1 MNKGTAMTQ
10 QESEVMIK
18 ELSKVFDVVRLLD
31 EETLETGNITDVT
44 DAEGFPCKCYSF
56 WKKGNNCKN
65 CTSREAFRKKNEQLK
80 LEYLDA
86 NIYQVISK
94 YVEIDGKPYVM
105 ELINQMNADAV
116 MDEDGRN
123 ELIKQLSGYNR
134 ELYTDALTGIYNRR
148 YYEERIRNS
157 NMSAGVAMIDLDDFK
172 IYNDTFGHDAGDLV
186 LTTVVGIIKDNVR
199 RTDMLIRMGGDEFL
213 LVMPDI
219 GEQAFADKLNQIQE
233 KVHSSKVPGYSQLRI
248 SVSIGGVLSGL
259 GNTVEQAIRKAD
271 QFMYQAKTCKNMVV
285 TEHDEQLKEQQE
297 SANNNGSKAYKYRI
311 LVVDDSEMNREILSE
326 ILSEEYDIIEADSGD
341 TCIDMLRK
349 YETGI
354 SLVLLD
360 IVMPGMDG
368 FGVLNYMNRHHYLED
383 IPVIM
388 ISSEDS
394 AEIVRRAYEMG
405 VSDYINRPFDA
416 GVVHRRVYNT
426 IKLYAKQRRLITL
439 ITNQVYEKEKN
450 NRMMVG
456 ILSQIVEFRNGESG
470 SHVLNINIFTGM
482 LLESLVQKTDKYN
495 ITWSERLLI
504 TTASALHD
512 IGKIGIDDKIL
523 NKPGRLTDEEFKI
536 MQNHTIIGASILEN
550 MGSYQDE
557 ELMKVAYQ
565 ICRWHHERYDG
576 KGYPD
581 GLKGDEIPISA
592 QVVSLAD
599 VYDALVSERVYK
611 KAYSHEKAIEMII
624 NGECGCFNP
633 ILLECLLDIQD
644 RIKRKMKTGTPED
657 NPFKKREKKAEL
669 QEFENTKEDFMDVVS
684 KNMEKEYTNLENDE
698 LVDFS
703 RGGGKTQILS
713 EMRRKYLE

>member
-1 MNKGTAMTQ
+1 MNKDTAMTQ

-31 EETLETGNITDVT
+31 EETLETGNIKDIT

-56 WKKGNNCKN
+56 WKKGDNCKN
-65 CTSREAFRKKNEQLK
+65 CTSRDAFRKKNEQLK
-80 LEYLDA
+80 LEYLDS

-186 LTTVVGIIKDNVR
+186 LTTVVGIIKDNIR

-248 SVSIGGVLSGL
+248 SVSIGGVLSGI

-644 RIKRKMKTGTPED
+644 RIKRKMKTSTPED

-669 QEFENTKEDFMDVVS
+669 KEFENAKEDFMDVVS

-703 RGGGKTQILS
+703 RGGQNPDS
-713 EMRRKYLE
+713 E

>member
-1 MNKGTAMTQ
+1 MNKDTAMTQ

-31 EETLETGNITDVT
+31 EETLETGNIKDIT

-56 WKKGNNCKN
+56 WKKGDNCKN
-65 CTSREAFRKKNEQLK
+65 CTSRDAFRKKNEQLK

-297 SANNNGSKAYKYRI
+297 SVNNNGSKAYKYRI

-644 RIKRKMKTGTPED
+644 RIKRKMKTSTPED

-669 QEFENTKEDFMDVVS
+669 KEFENAKEDFMDVVS

-703 RGGGKTQILS
+703 RGGKTQILS

>member
-1 MNKGTAMTQ
+1 MTGVQ
-10 QESEVMIK
+10 
-18 ELSKVFDVVRLLD
+18 
-31 EETLETGNITDVT
+31 T
-44 DAEGFPCKCYSF
+44 C
-56 WKKGNNCKN
+56 
-65 CTSREAFRKKNEQLK
+65 
-80 LEYLDA
+80 
-86 NIYQVISK
+86 
-94 YVEIDGKPYVM
+94 
-105 ELINQMNADAV
+105 
-116 MDEDGRN
+116 
-123 ELIKQLSGYNR
+123 
-134 ELYTDALTGIYNRR
+134 ALPI
-148 YYEERIRNS
+148 
-157 NMSAGVAMIDLDDFK
+157 
-172 IYNDTFGHDAGDLV
+172 
-186 LTTVVGIIKDNVR
+186 
-199 RTDMLIRMGGDEFL
+199 
-213 LVMPDI
+213 
-219 GEQAFADKLNQIQE
+219 
-233 KVHSSKVPGYSQLRI
+233 
-248 SVSIGGVLSGL
+248 
-259 GNTVEQAIRKAD
+259 
-271 QFMYQAKTCKNMVV
+271 CKNMVV
-285 TEHDEQLKEQQE
+285 TEHDEQLNEQQE

-512 IGKIGIDDKIL
+512 IGKIGIEDRK
-523 NKPGRLTDEEFKI
+523 
-536 MQNHTIIGASILEN
+536 S
-550 MGSYQDE
+550 
-557 ELMKVAYQ
+557 
-565 ICRWHHERYDG
+565 
-576 KGYPD
+576 
-581 GLKGDEIPISA
+581 
-592 QVVSLAD
+592 VV
-599 VYDALVSERVYK
+599 
-611 KAYSHEKAIEMII
+611 
-624 NGECGCFNP
+624 
-633 ILLECLLDIQD
+633 
-644 RIKRKMKTGTPED
+644 
-657 NPFKKREKKAEL
+657 
-669 QEFENTKEDFMDVVS
+669 
-684 KNMEKEYTNLENDE
+684 
-698 LVDFS
+698 
-703 RGGGKTQILS
+703 
-713 EMRRKYLE
+713 